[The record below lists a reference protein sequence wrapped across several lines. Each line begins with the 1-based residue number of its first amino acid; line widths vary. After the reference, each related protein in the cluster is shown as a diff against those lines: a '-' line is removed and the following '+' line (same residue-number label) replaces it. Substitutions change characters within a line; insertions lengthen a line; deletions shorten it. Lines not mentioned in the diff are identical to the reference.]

1 MEHPAELAI
10 HRYLRKAI
18 DGNVSFPPPLAKSI
32 ASDVEDAVLR
42 QFAGNT
48 EGFRLRMSNVGRKK
62 CQLWFEKNRPELK
75 SALPSHF
82 IINMLLGD
90 IVEAVFKGIMRAANV
105 DFQDSDTVT
114 LETKHGSI
122 KGSYDMVLDNRVDD
136 IKSASGW
143 SYLNKF
149 VDVFTLQKS
158 DSFGYIAQLVGYAK
172 AAKKEVGGWWVINKN
187 TGEFKYVDAE
197 FIDADEEYAKIEE
210 TAAYI
215 KNDEPFERC
224 YTDVP
229 ELYYGKPSGNR
240 KLGVECSFCA
250 FKENCWENLQSLPS
264 KVSKAKDP
272 PIVHY
277 THVVQE

>member
-10 HRYLRKAI
+10 HSYLRKAI
-18 DGNVSFPPPLAKSI
+18 DGSASFPPPLAKSI
-32 ASDVEDAVLR
+32 AADVEQAVLR
-42 QFAGNT
+42 QFAGRS
-48 EGFRLRMSNVGRKK
+48 EDFRLRMSNIGRKK
-62 CQLWFEKNRPELK
+62 CQLWFEKNHPELK
-75 SALPSHF
+75 EALPSHF

-90 IVEAVFKGIMRAANV
+90 IVEAVFKGIMRAAKV
-105 DFQDSDTVT
+105 EFEDSDEVV
-114 LETKHGSI
+114 LETKSGNI
-122 KGSYDMVLDNRVDD
+122 KGAYDMVLDNRVDD

-158 DSFGYIAQLVGYAK
+158 DPFGYVAQLVGYAK
-172 AAKKEVGGWWVINKN
+172 AANKKVGGWWVINKN

-197 FIDADEEYAKIEE
+197 FIDADEEFDKIEE

-224 YTDVP
+224 YTDQP
-229 ELYYGKPSGNR
+229 EQYYGRASGNR
-240 KLGVECSFCA
+240 KLGIECGFCSF
-250 FKENCWENLQSLPS
+250 KRKCWPNLQELPS
-264 KVSKAKDP
+264 KVSKAKTP
-272 PIVHY
+272 PTVFY

>member
-1 MEHPAELAI
+1 
-10 HRYLRKAI
+10 
-18 DGNVSFPPPLAKSI
+18 
-32 ASDVEDAVLR
+32 
-42 QFAGNT
+42 
-48 EGFRLRMSNVGRKK
+48 
-62 CQLWFEKNRPELK
+62 
-75 SALPSHF
+75 
-82 IINMLLGD
+82 
-90 IVEAVFKGIMRAANV
+90 MRAANV

-172 AAKKEVGGWWVINKN
+172 AAKKEIGGWWVINKN
-187 TGEFKYVDAE
+187 TGEFKYVDAA

>member
-10 HRYLRKAI
+10 HRYLRNAI

-42 QFAGNT
+42 QFAGKT

-105 DFQDSDTVT
+105 DFQDSDNVT

-158 DSFGYIAQLVGYAK
+158 DSFGYVAQLVGYAK

-187 TGEFKYVDAE
+187 SGEFKYVDAA

-215 KNDEPFERC
+215 KNDEPFERG
-224 YTDVP
+224 YTDIP

-240 KLGVECSFCA
+240 KLGVECGFCS
-250 FKENCWENLQSLPS
+250 FKESCWDTLQSLPS